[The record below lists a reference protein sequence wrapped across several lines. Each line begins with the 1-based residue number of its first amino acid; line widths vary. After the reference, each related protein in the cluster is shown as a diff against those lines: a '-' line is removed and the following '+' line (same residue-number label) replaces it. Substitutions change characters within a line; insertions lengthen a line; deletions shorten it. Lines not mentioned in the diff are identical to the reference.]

1 MMKTKLTTIAVLML
15 LFCSGLRLSA
25 QDGLGLNVGYVTSVN
40 IKNYFGEKGHSPVMN
55 GLRVGATQDIKLAG
69 QFYFEPGLYYSFLTD
84 KGDIASNQYA
94 NYFIVDLLKEHYL
107 SIPLMF
113 KYNFELSDAITG
125 LYVFGGPTLIA
136 GLSSK
141 STIAIARQTQS
152 SYDFLGGLEYNY
164 YKNEITENE
173 FVDVIGKTIAETY
186 LPPAAYRRFD
196 VALGIGVG
204 LEVLEYLDVKVGY
217 DWGLVNRVT
226 GELSSD
232 FKTRRSQFYITA
244 GVRF

>member
-1 MMKTKLTTIAVLML
+1 MKTKLTTIAVLML
-15 LFCSGLRLSA
+15 LCSGFHSFA

-55 GLRVGATQDIKLAG
+55 GLRVGATQDIRLAG

-84 KGDIASNQYA
+84 KGDIASDQHS
-94 NYFIVDLLKEHYL
+94 NYYIVDLLKEHFL

-113 KYNFELSDAITG
+113 KYNFELSDAVTG
-125 LYVFGGPTLIA
+125 LYFFGGPTLIV

-141 STIAIARQTQS
+141 SELGVARKTQS
-152 SYDFLGGLEYNY
+152 SYDYLGGLEYDY
-164 YKNEITENE
+164 YKNEISGNE
-173 FVDVIGKTIAETY
+173 LVDAIGKTIAQAY

-226 GELSSD
+226 GDFASD
-232 FKTRRSQFYITA
+232 FRTRRSQFYITA